1 MVINPRKKV
10 TAMTVV
16 TRDDTRITRDLWSAI
31 ANGAPGAT
39 VDALGHSLPSTGY
52 FVGGRSY
59 VATIPVA
66 SITPD
71 DVAGYVSDHS
81 RTRYFGMWEHDGKIF
96 LDAVD
101 HIVDRDHARQL
112 GRLRREIEIFN
123 IATGECEEP

>member
-1 MVINPRKKV
+1 
-10 TAMTVV
+10 MTVA
-16 TRDDTRITRDLWSAI
+16 TRDDTRVTRDLWSAI

-39 VDALGHSLPSTGY
+39 VDALGHSLPSEGY

-59 VATIPVA
+59 VSVHPVD

-71 DVAGYVSDHS
+71 DVAGYVSSNSDA
-81 RTRYFGMWEHDGKIF
+81 RYFGMWEHDGKIF

-101 HIVDRDHARQL
+101 WIVDRVHARQL